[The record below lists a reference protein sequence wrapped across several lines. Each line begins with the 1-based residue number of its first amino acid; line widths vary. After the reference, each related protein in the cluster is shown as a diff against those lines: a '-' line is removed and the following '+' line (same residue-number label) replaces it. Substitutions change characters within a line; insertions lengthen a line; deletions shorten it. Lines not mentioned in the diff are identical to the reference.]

1 MDSYSISFT
10 LGKASHP
17 HGANLR
23 HNNRKFLAANID
35 PTRTKENV
43 TYRQQDVCDA
53 YHHLFDQA
61 VKEYNDQQYRKD
73 RTIDDYYARIAAS
86 KREEAFYEVVVQFGD
101 VKTAPCESQRGEMA
115 KQMLDDYMKEFQK
128 RNPNLH
134 VFNAVLHMDEASPHL
149 HINFVPYYT
158 KGRKNG
164 LSKGVSMKQALIEE
178 GFKPRSPKDNQ
189 LVMWEEA
196 ERREMERILHRHG
209 FVREDK
215 NAHYAHMNVEEFK
228 YSQDLRKL
236 QSQLRDATT
245 VTEMD
250 HEEKSIR
257 RLKDRLAALEHE
269 TAKLKKEKRS
279 PYKAFF
285 YTIPEKQAF
294 VQAQLD
300 ALSIPYR
307 ETENGF
313 EAQECYVEQIRK
325 LEKEYSPKTNQREQL
340 RNDIDRML
348 MQSKSFD
355 ELLDRLHA
363 GYEVKQGKYISVKPK
378 HGGSFL
384 RLKSLGEH
392 YSEQALRNRFA
403 EKAHYEQQLAKRV
416 ADARQQSAPNAVV
429 LRTIQFYTISF
440 AKGGLPMHRRNQQK
454 PFAWTNDAEL
464 DALLALNKKI
474 NDGASLESLRTDFAE
489 KEKAAADAES
499 KLHAEEKDL
508 QSFYD
513 LKEKLLIVYDGKP
526 SRLFTKEQA
535 VATLKMYPSITAQ
548 NYRNVDAL
556 IANQE
561 TAVRQAAAE
570 LAHKQKELAESSATL
585 AAAEKVFGGTYVQSL
600 CAEERQRREA
610 QYIPNGV
617 KYANGGG
624 I

>member
-1 MDSYSISFT
+1 M
-10 LGKASHP
+10 
-17 HGANLR
+17 
-23 HNNRKFLAANID
+23 
-35 PTRTKENV
+35 
-43 TYRQQDVCDA
+43 
-53 YHHLFDQA
+53 
-61 VKEYNDQQYRKD
+61 
-73 RTIDDYYARIAAS
+73 
-86 KREEAFYEVVVQFGD
+86 QFGD
-101 VKTAPCESQRGEMA
+101 VTTAACGSQRGEIA
-115 KQMLDDYMKEFQK
+115 KEMLGDYMFSFQQ
-128 RNPNLH
+128 RNPNLY

-149 HINFVPYYT
+149 HINFVPFYT

-164 LSKGVSMKQALIEE
+164 LSKGVSMKQALDEM
-178 GFKPRSPKDNQ
+178 GFRAKGKNQ
-189 LVMWEEA
+189 NRLVAWEEA
-196 ERREMERILHRHG
+196 ERREMERILHQHG
-209 FVREDK
+209 FVRENK
-215 NAHYAHMNVEEFK
+215 NAHYAHMTVEDFK
-228 YSQDLRKL
+228 YSQDLKKL
-236 QSQLRDATT
+236 QAQLRDANT

-285 YTIPEKQAF
+285 YTIPEKQAY
-294 VQAQLD
+294 VQAKLD
-300 ALSIPYR
+300 ALQIPYR

-313 EAQECYVEQIRK
+313 EAQECYVDQIRK
-325 LEKEYSPKTNQREQL
+325 IEKEYSPKTNQREQL
-340 RNDIDRML
+340 RNDIDRLL
-348 MQSKSFD
+348 MQSKDFE
-355 ELLDRLHA
+355 ELLDHLHAA

-384 RLKSLGEH
+384 RLKGLGEY

-403 EKAHYEQQLAKRV
+403 AKARYEQQLAQHV
-416 ADARQQSAPNAVV
+416 ADARRQSAPNAVV

-464 DALLALNKKI
+464 DALLALNQKI
-474 NDGASLESLRTDFAE
+474 NDGATRDSLRTEFAE
-489 KEKAAADAES
+489 KEKAAADAEG

-513 LKEKLLIVYDGKP
+513 LKEKLLIVYEGKP

-535 VATLKMYPSITAQ
+535 VAALKAYPSITAQ

-561 TAVRQAAAE
+561 AAVQQAAAD
-570 LAHKQKELAESSATL
+570 LAQKQKEFTESSDTL
-585 AAAEKVFGGTYVQSL
+585 ATAEKVFGGTYVQSL
-600 CAEERQRREA
+600 AAEERQRRET
-610 QYIPNGV
+610 QYLPNGI
-617 KYANGGG
+617 KFANGGG